1 MSTNSH
7 LGIGMEMESWVVENE
22 VLLDL
27 ASSISDHEFRVAG
40 HSSKKGLSG
49 RFSCFPFPSNPPAP
63 APAPAPLL
71 NDWRSCSWDSEAM
84 VTWPSSCGGSMWE

>member
-1 MSTNSH
+1 
-7 LGIGMEMESWVVENE
+7 MEMESWVVEKE

-27 ASSISDHEFRVAG
+27 ESSISDHESRVPG

-49 RFSCFPFPSNPPAP
+49 WFSCFTFPSNPPAP
-63 APAPAPLL
+63 APVPLL
-71 NDWRSCSWDSEAM
+71 NGWRSCSWDSEAM

>member
-1 MSTNSH
+1 
-7 LGIGMEMESWVVENE
+7 MEMESWVVEKE

-27 ASSISDHEFRVAG
+27 ASSISDHESRVPG

-49 RFSCFPFPSNPPAP
+49 WFSCFTFPSSPPPVPAP
-63 APAPAPLL
+63 PLL
-71 NDWRSCSWDSEAM
+71 NGWRSCSWDSEAM